1 MCVHVV
7 VWCCVVLAC
16 CREHVVVLVVRV
28 CVCGVWCGVRVVWC
42 VCVVVGVWL
51 CLVFGVVCVCVVWCV
66 CVNVWSVARLGA
78 RKNPP
83 VLMSSTPPCVDSKR
97 LRV

>member
-1 MCVHVV
+1 MLCDVCVHVV

-28 CVCGVWCGVRVVWC
+28 CVS
-42 VCVVVGVWL
+42 VG
-51 CLVFGVVCVCVVWCV
+51 CGVVCVWLLVCGCVWCCGVVRFGVCV
-66 CVNVWSVARLGA
+66 CVNVWGVARLGA
-78 RKNPP
+78 RKNSP

>member
-1 MCVHVV
+1 MCGVLFFVRMYMCAVCGVLFFVV

-28 CVCGVWCGVRVVWC
+28 SVCGVWCGV
-42 VCVVVGVWL
+42 
-51 CLVFGVVCVCVVWCV
+51 V
-66 CVNVWSVARLGA
+66 CVNVWGVARLGA
-78 RKNPP
+78 RK
-83 VLMSSTPPCVDSKR
+83 TPPCSCPAH